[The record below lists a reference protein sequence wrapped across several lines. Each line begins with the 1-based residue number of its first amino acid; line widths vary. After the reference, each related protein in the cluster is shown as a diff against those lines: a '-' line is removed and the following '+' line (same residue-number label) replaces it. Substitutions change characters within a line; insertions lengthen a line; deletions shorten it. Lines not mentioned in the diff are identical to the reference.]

1 MIEPK
6 VKNEELAKLK
16 KDLESLRK
24 PELTEEDLLIERAEA
39 EYFTDIFESAEKDK

>member
-24 PELTEEDLLIERAEA
+24 PEPTDEDLLIERAEA
-39 EYFTDIFESAEKDK
+39 EYYTDVFESAEKDK